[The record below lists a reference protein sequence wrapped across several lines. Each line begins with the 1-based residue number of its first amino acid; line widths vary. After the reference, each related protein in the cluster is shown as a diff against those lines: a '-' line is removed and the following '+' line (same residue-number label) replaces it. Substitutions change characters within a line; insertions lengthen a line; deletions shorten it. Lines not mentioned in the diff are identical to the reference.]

1 MLHIFS
7 LVCFL
12 IYGVKSSFGHPE
24 AAGNPQGGS
33 GGTLEGGGGHS
44 PLRDCIRTL

>member
-1 MLHIFS
+1 MFHIFS

-24 AAGNPQGGS
+24 A
-33 GGTLEGGGGHS
+33 GGTLRAVLGE
-44 PLRDCIRTL
+44 PWRAAAVTALLEIV